1 MRKLIL
7 LSVVLCLVLS
17 CAAVAQAQSS
27 ASASSGPPKVLQIY
41 REEVKPGKSAAHAV
55 VEAGWPA
62 AFARANWPVHYVAMT
77 STTGP
82 SEAWY
87 VTGYESFAAIEKDQ
101 QAVEKATVLN
111 ATLEQL
117 SARDGE
123 LLSSTRSVTAVHR
136 PDLSYRSG
144 SVNVA
149 EARYVRVATVRVRLG
164 HADAFVERQKTAM
177 AAHDKANTGVHWTVY
192 EVVGGMPA
200 GTYLIF
206 SSMKSLAE
214 ADVDVSKAF
223 REAMG
228 EENFAK
234 RMQFARD
241 SLLFV
246 ESNIFAF
253 SPKQSYVSKEWVAA
267 NPDFWAPKTGAQ
279 VAGKKPTG
287 AKTVP
292 AATKPPQQ

>member
-7 LSVVLCLVLS
+7 LSVVMCLVLS
-17 CAAVAQAQSS
+17 CAAAAFAQSTS
-27 ASASSGPPKVLQIY
+27 VGNPPKVLQIF

-62 AFARANWPVHYVAMT
+62 AFARANWPTHYVAMT

-164 HADAFVERQKTAM
+164 HGDTFVERQKAAM
-177 AAHDKANTGVHWTVY
+177 AAHDKANTGAHWTVY

-267 NPDFWAPKTGAQ
+267 NPDFWAPKSQTQ
-279 VAGKKPTG
+279 LAGKKPAG

-292 AATKPPQQ
+292 TSAKPPQQ

>member
-7 LSVVLCLVLS
+7 LSVAVCLVLS
-17 CAAVAQAQSS
+17 CAAAAFAQSTV
-27 ASASSGPPKVLQIY
+27 GNPPKVLQIF

-62 AFARANWPVHYVAMT
+62 AFARANWPTHYVAMT

-87 VTGYESFAAIEKDQ
+87 VTGHESFAAIEKDQ

-123 LLSSTRSVTAVHR
+123 FLSSTRSVTAVHR

-149 EARYVRVATVRVRLG
+149 EARYARVATVRVRLG
-164 HADAFVERQKTAM
+164 HGDAFVERQKTAM

-241 SLLFV
+241 SLLFI

-267 NPDFWAPKTGAQ
+267 NPDFWAPKSQTQ
-279 VAGKKPTG
+279 LAGKKPAGTK
-287 AKTVP
+287 AVP
-292 AATKPPQQ
+292 ISAKPPQQ